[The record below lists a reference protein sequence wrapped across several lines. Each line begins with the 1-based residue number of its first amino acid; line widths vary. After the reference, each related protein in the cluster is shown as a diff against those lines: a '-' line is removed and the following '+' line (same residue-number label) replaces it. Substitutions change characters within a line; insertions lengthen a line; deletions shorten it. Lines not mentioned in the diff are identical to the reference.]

1 MRRRSLSI
9 APILG
14 LVSVGLLVSAKYWTS
29 LPRPYRF
36 RNCEGRGWRRTF
48 PTASKDEIR
57 SFLLMFVSAFAF
69 ADKDKLKF
77 RPDDKILDVYRSL
90 YPSRWLPDALE
101 FETLAYDLKKQY
113 ALDLETIWSD
123 DLTLGELFTHIRA

>member
-1 MRRRSLSI
+1 MSI
-9 APILG
+9 ILIF
-14 LVSVGLLVSAKYWTS
+14 SVVIVGILISVRYGPS

-36 RNCEGRGWRRTF
+36 RSCEGRGWRQTF

-57 SFLLMFVSAFAF
+57 SFLLLFVSAFAF

-90 YPSRWLPDALE
+90 YPSRCLPDALE
-101 FETLAYDLKKQY
+101 FETLANDLQKRY
-113 ALDLETIWSD
+113 ALQLGSIWSN
-123 DLTLGELFTHIRA
+123 DLTLGELFTRVRT

>member
-1 MRRRSLSI
+1 MII
-9 APILG
+9 ALIFA
-14 LVSVGLLVSAKYWTS
+14 LVFVGMLISVKYGPS

-36 RNCEGRGWRRTF
+36 RSCEGRDWRLTF
-48 PTASKDEIR
+48 PAASKDEIR
-57 SFLLMFVSAFAF
+57 SFLSLFVSAFAF

-101 FETLAYDLKKQY
+101 FETLAKDLQKRY
-113 ALDLETIWSD
+113 ELELESVWSN
-123 DLTLGELFTHIRA
+123 DLTLGELFTCIRT

>member
-1 MRRRSLSI
+1 LSI
-9 APILG
+9 VLIFAVVI
-14 LVSVGLLVSAKYWTS
+14 VAMIISVKYGPS

-36 RNCEGRGWRRTF
+36 RSCEGRGWRRTF

-57 SFLLMFVSAFAF
+57 TFLLLFVSAFAF

-77 RPDDKILDVYRSL
+77 RPDDKILDIYRSL

-101 FETLAYDLKKQY
+101 FETLANDLQKSYLLK
-113 ALDLETIWSD
+113 LESVWSD
-123 DLTLGELFTHIRA
+123 DFTLGELFTRTRA